1 MNSMTEVGRKDKRQ
15 AILAEA
21 AKLVDRVEHAYGQ
34 GEAVHE
40 LEQGLFTQLLRLGYQ
55 LLEGF
60 FELCGAGDH
69 GAQVA
74 LSDGRQVKRL
84 ERPHRREY
92 QSVFGVHALERVVY
106 GTREGQKIEY
116 VPLDSQLQLPAS
128 KFSYLLQEG
137 DQALAVEQ
145 PYGQVSETV
154 ERILGF
160 PQSVHSL
167 ERMNQEVARSVEAF
181 WAAREPAPVAQG
193 EALVVCSADG
203 KGVVMRRE
211 AAEPAAAPAGSEVEG
226 EEAAAAQASGKK
238 MALLGAV
245 YTIAPYVRT
254 PEQVL
259 QALFEPPPSRANP
272 PPRPKPQHKD
282 VRASLARDEQGTMAP
297 SYTGIFS
304 WLAQEQRQR
313 NPTGHQ
319 PVVVLMDGQKP
330 LWLAAKHAFE
340 GVAYVE
346 VLDLLHALGYGWDAA
361 KLFYPSRPNEPGQDC
376 VPPQRLAFV
385 KQQAER
391 LLTGQVQTLIRS
403 LRAHACRLSPAH
415 RDQLA
420 DIIGYFHRN
429 AARMQYDHYLRA
441 GYPIASGVIE
451 GACRHVVCDRMER
464 AGMRWGMPGANAM
477 LVIHSSFQCRLARRS
492 WFVVSQSMIVPSLRQ
507 FNARRRPSG
516 ESTIV
521 VPSPNAF
528 PYASIDR

>member
-1 MNSMTEVGRKDKRQ
+1 MSSMTEAGRQDKRQ

-21 AKLVDRVEHAYGQ
+21 AKLVDRVEQAYGQ

-40 LEQGLFTQLLRLGYQ
+40 LEQGLFRQLLRLGYQ
-55 LLEGF
+55 LVEGF
-60 FELCGAGDH
+60 FELCGSGDQ
-69 GAQVA
+69 GAQVE

-84 ERPHRREY
+84 ARPHGREY

-128 KFSYLLQEG
+128 KFSYLLQEW

-160 PQSVHSL
+160 SQSVHSL
-167 ERMNQEVARSVEAF
+167 ERMNQEVASSVAAF

-193 EALVVCSADG
+193 EAIVTCSADG
-203 KGVVMRRE
+203 KGVVIRRE
-211 AAEPAAAPAGSEVEG
+211 AAAPAPPVAAGSEP
-226 EEAAAAQASGKK
+226 EEADAAAKTGGKK

-259 QALFEPPPSRANP
+259 QALFEPPLPRANR
-272 PPRPKPQHKD
+272 PPRPKPQNKD
-282 VRASLARDEQGTMAP
+282 VRASLARDGQGTMAP
-297 SYTGIFS
+297 SYTCVFS

-319 PVVVLMDGQKP
+319 PVVVLMDGQKA
-330 LWLAAKHAFE
+330 LWLGAQHALE

-346 VLDLLHALGYGWDAA
+346 VLDLLHALGYVWDAA
-361 KLFYPSRPNEPGQDC
+361 KLFYPSRANGPGLDGVQ
-376 VPPQRLAFV
+376 PQRLAFV
-385 KQQAER
+385 KQQADR

-403 LRAHACRLSPAH
+403 LRAQALRLKPAQ
-415 RDQLA
+415 REQLA

-429 AARMQYDHYLRA
+429 ASRMKYDQYLHA

-464 AGMRWGMPGANAM
+464 SGMRWVMSGAQAM
-477 LVIHSSFQCRLARRS
+477 LELRCIGINQNWEAFMPFHIARENHRLYPVQATPEEEVYPLRLA
-492 WFVVSQSMIVPSLRQ
+492 
-507 FNARRRPSG
+507 A
-516 ESTIV
+516 
-521 VPSPNAF
+521 
-528 PYASIDR
+528 

>member
-1 MNSMTEVGRKDKRQ
+1 MTEVGGKDKRQ

-40 LEQGLFTQLLRLGYQ
+40 LEQGLFRQLLHLGYQ

-60 FELCGAGDH
+60 FELCGSGDH
-69 GAQVA
+69 GAQVE

-84 ERPHRREY
+84 EHLHGREY
-92 QSVFGVHALERVVY
+92 QSVFGVHTLARVVY

-116 VPLDSQLQLPAS
+116 VPLDQQLQLPAS
-128 KFSYLLQEG
+128 KFSYLLQEW

-181 WAAREPAPVAQG
+181 WAARASAPVAHG
-193 EALVVCSADG
+193 EAIVVCSADG

-211 AAEPAAAPAGSEVEG
+211 ATAPAPPAAAGIEE
-226 EEAAAAQASGKK
+226 EEAAAAQAGGKK

-245 YTIAPYVRT
+245 YTIAPYMRT
-254 PEQVL
+254 PEQGL
-259 QALFEPPPSRANP
+259 QALFEPPPPRANP
-272 PPRPKPQHKD
+272 PPRPKPRNKD
-282 VRASLARDEQGTMAP
+282 VRASLARDAEGTMAP
-297 SYTGIFS
+297 SYTEIFS

-319 PVVVLMDGQKP
+319 PVVLLMDGQKA
-330 LWLAAKHAFE
+330 LWRGAEQAFE
-340 GVAYVE
+340 GVTYVE
-346 VLDLLHALGYGWDAA
+346 ILDLLHALGYVWDAA
-361 KLFYPSRPNEPGQDC
+361 KLFYPSCPKEPGQDC
-376 VPPQRLAFV
+376 VQSQRLGFV
-385 KQQAER
+385 KQQAAR

-403 LRAHACRLSPAH
+403 LRAQACRLNPAH
-415 RDQLA
+415 RAQLA
-420 DIIGYFHRN
+420 AILGYFQRN
-429 AARMQYDHYLRA
+429 AARMHYDHYLHA

-464 AGMRWGMPGANAM
+464 SGMRWGMAGAQAM
-477 LVIHSSFQCRLARRS
+477 LQLRCIGINQDWETFMPFHIARETQRLYPVQAAPEEEVYPLRLA
-492 WFVVSQSMIVPSLRQ
+492 
-507 FNARRRPSG
+507 A
-516 ESTIV
+516 
-521 VPSPNAF
+521 
-528 PYASIDR
+528 

>member
-1 MNSMTEVGRKDKRQ
+1 MSSMTEAGCKDKRQ

-21 AKLVDRVEHAYGQ
+21 AKLVDRVEQAYGC
-34 GEAVHE
+34 GEAAHE
-40 LEQGLFTQLLRLGYQ
+40 LEQGLFRQLLRLGYQ
-55 LLEGF
+55 LMEGF
-60 FELCGAGDH
+60 FELCGPGDH

-84 ERPHRREY
+84 ERKHGREY
-92 QSVFGVHALERVVY
+92 QSVFGLHTLERVVY
-106 GTREGQKIEY
+106 GTREGQQIEY
-116 VPLDSQLQLPAS
+116 VPLDRQLQLPAS
-128 KFSYLLQEG
+128 KFSYLLQEW
-137 DQALAVEQ
+137 DQALAGEQ

-160 PQSVHSL
+160 PQAVHSL
-167 ERMNQEVARSVEAF
+167 ERLNQQVAGSVEAF

-193 EALVVCSADG
+193 EAIVVCSADG

-211 AAEPAAAPAGSEVEG
+211 AAEPAPTAAAGIEAEG
-226 EEAAAAQASGKK
+226 EGEDSAAKAGGKK

-259 QALFEPPPSRANP
+259 QALFEPPPPGAKANP
-272 PPRPKPQHKD
+272 PPRPKPQNKD

-313 NPTGHQ
+313 NPAGHQ
-319 PVVVLMDGQKP
+319 PVVVLMDGQKA
-330 LWLAAKHAFE
+330 LWLGAEHALE

-346 VLDLLHALGYGWDAA
+346 VLDLLHALGYVWDAA
-361 KLFYPSRPNEPGQDC
+361 KLFYPSHPKGPGQDG
-376 VPPQRLAFV
+376 VPPQRLTFV
-385 KQQAER
+385 KQQAAR
-391 LLTGQVQTLIRS
+391 LLTGQGQTLIRS
-403 LRAHACRLSPAH
+403 LRARACRLSPAQQE
-415 RDQLA
+415 QLA

-429 AARMQYDHYLRA
+429 AARMQYDHYLHA

-464 AGMRWGMPGANAM
+464 SGMRWGMTGAQAM
-477 LVIHSSFQCRLARRS
+477 LELRCIGINQDWDTFMPFHIARETQRLYPVRAAPDEEVCPLRLA
-492 WFVVSQSMIVPSLRQ
+492 
-507 FNARRRPSG
+507 A
-516 ESTIV
+516 
-521 VPSPNAF
+521 
-528 PYASIDR
+528 

>member
-1 MNSMTEVGRKDKRQ
+1 MRSMTEAGRKDKRQ
-15 AILAEA
+15 AIMAEA
-21 AKLVDRVEHAYGQ
+21 AKLVDRVEQAYGQ

-40 LEQGLFTQLLRLGYQ
+40 LERGLFQQLLRLGYQ
-55 LLEGF
+55 LVEGF
-60 FELCGAGDH
+60 FELCGSGDQ
-69 GAQVA
+69 GAQVE

-84 ERPHRREY
+84 ARPQGREY

-106 GTREGQKIEY
+106 GTREGQKTEY
-116 VPLDSQLQLPAS
+116 IPWDSQLRLPAS
-128 KFSYLLQEG
+128 KFSYLLQEW

-160 PQSVHSL
+160 AQSVHSL
-167 ERMNQEVARSVEAF
+167 ERMNQQMARSVEAF
-181 WAAREPAPVAQG
+181 WAAREPAPIAHG
-193 EALVVCSADG
+193 EAIVTCSADG

-211 AAEPAAAPAGSEVEG
+211 PAETVPHTAAGIKTE
-226 EEAAAAQASGKK
+226 EEAAAAQTGGKK

-259 QALFEPPPSRANP
+259 QALFDPPPPRATPPSR
-272 PPRPKPQHKD
+272 PKPLNKD

-297 SYTGIFS
+297 SYTEIFS

-330 LWLAAKHAFE
+330 LWRAAEQAFE

-346 VLDLLHALGYGWDAA
+346 ILDLLHALGYVWDAA
-361 KLFYPSRPNEPGQDC
+361 KLFYPSRTKGADLDC
-376 VPPQRLAFV
+376 IPPQRLAFV

-403 LRAHACRLSPAH
+403 LRARAHRLKPAH
-415 RDQLA
+415 RAHLA
-420 DIIGYFHRN
+420 DILGYFQRN
-429 AARMQYDHYLRA
+429 AARMQYDHYLHA

-464 AGMRWGMPGANAM
+464 SGMRWGLPGAQAM
-477 LVIHSSFQCRLARRS
+477 LELRCIGINQDWEAFMPFHIARENQRLYPVRTAPEEEVCPLRLA
-492 WFVVSQSMIVPSLRQ
+492 
-507 FNARRRPSG
+507 A
-516 ESTIV
+516 
-521 VPSPNAF
+521 
-528 PYASIDR
+528 